1 MGGAGGVG
9 AFGFII
15 LRMLGKANIR
25 RRKRIEQ
32 GRRRVAPQQELK
44 RRQKA
49 AVELEIAEIE
59 ERSKIAEQE

>member
-1 MGGAGGVG
+1 
-9 AFGFII
+9 
-15 LRMLGKANIR
+15 MLGKANIR